1 MKTAKLLWSLG
12 SLLVNVTIGIYIY
25 LTSKAPTDIQERYA
39 FINENWGLYAA
50 HWKAEFILMTMIA
63 IAAIYFA
70 TKFKTI
76 SWSVISIGQ
85 IILLLTYPI
94 MLGGYRNTPFE
105 IAEMSNQMAV
115 LVFVFGNIVFLL
127 GIVHLYLNDKRI
139 GKWIRYTAIAFSG
152 IAAVAFLLT
161 FTEIISWKQAMMAGP
176 LVNIVYLI
184 NAYYGLKLK
193 EE

>member
-39 FINENWGLYAA
+39 YINENWNLYAA
-50 HWKAEFILMTMIA
+50 HWKTEFILMTMIA

-76 SWSVISIGQ
+76 SWSIISIGQ

-94 MLGGYRNTPFE
+94 MLGGYRNTPIE
-105 IAEMSNQMAV
+105 IAEMWNQMAV
-115 LVFVFGNIVFLL
+115 LVFVFGNIIFLI
-127 GIVHLYLNDKRI
+127 GIVHLYVNDKRI

-152 IAAVAFLLT
+152 TAAVAFLLT
-161 FTEIISWKQAMMAGP
+161 FTEIINWKQAMIVGP
-176 LVNIVYLI
+176 LVNLVYLI
-184 NAYYGLKLK
+184 NAYYGLKIK